1 MHIHAHNILAEM
13 AEMAKLSDELGVE
26 EPKGAE
32 FSTIRAALSSSA
44 KFNLGVMTPAEF
56 SPLVTTG
63 GLYLEEGLLP
73 LPYPKTYFEFTE
85 TGEYGERWWGV
96 LIHPDQEY
104 PDGYALRVFGGGL
117 SLLPRPYRLVIF
129 RKDGRYHLSE
139 YLTTQ
144 PTDAAPTCPP
154 GAYIDYQQPIKMVQK
169 KEKLCALIA
178 LQSGIALLSSPAV
191 TTKII
196 PTPKR
201 LNKRRLKKG
210 KLPLF
215 SYHVLRISG
224 RSVSGGLIAPG
235 NKRASPRRHWR
246 RGHVRVYR
254 RGETSEAKTIIPPA
268 LIGHRGFVGK
278 DYDLSRAAA
287 SQLSPSKEP

>member
-1 MHIHAHNILAEM
+1 MVIHVHNILSEM
-13 AEMAKLSDELGVE
+13 LKIMAGPLAKELLE
-26 EPKGAE
+26 IKD
-32 FSTIRAALSSSA
+32 ALSLSA
-44 KFNLGVMTPAEF
+44 KFNLGMVSETEF
-56 SPLVTTG
+56 SPLVDTG
-63 GLYLEEGLLP
+63 FEYLREGLLP

-85 TGEYGERWWGV
+85 KFVEGYGERWWGV
-96 LIHPDQEY
+96 LIHPDAVFL
-104 PDGYALRVFGGGL
+104 GSYAVRVFGGRSEKGPTNIEGVFL
-117 SLLPRPYRLVIF
+117 DPALCPRPYRLVLSIC
-129 RKDGRYHLSE
+129 KEGHYHFSE
-139 YLTTQ
+139 FQAVT
-144 PTDAAPTCPP
+144 ASPP
-154 GAYIDYQQPIKMVQK
+154 HLDWSQEA
-169 KEKLCALIA
+169 EKTVAELALC
-178 LQSGIALLSSPAV
+178 SGLALLSSPAV
-191 TTKII
+191 TTEVI
-196 PTPKR
+196 PAPGR